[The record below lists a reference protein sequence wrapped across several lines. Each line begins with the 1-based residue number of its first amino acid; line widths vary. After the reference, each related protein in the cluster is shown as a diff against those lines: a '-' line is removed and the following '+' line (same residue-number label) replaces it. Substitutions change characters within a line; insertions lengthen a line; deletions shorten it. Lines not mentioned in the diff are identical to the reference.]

1 MRFEYHRRYDPKRC
15 EAPALHNLTT
25 PLLSAIDASV
35 TTDLT
40 CRVFAGKFERW
51 RCWRNVE
58 DVYLRRVRRLASP
71 QIFFDANPPV

>member
-1 MRFEYHRRYDPKRC
+1 MFCRKSQNGNPGVLDGAELIAC
-15 EAPALHNLTT
+15 ASAP
-25 PLLSAIDASV
+25 
-35 TTDLT
+35 TDLT

-71 QIFFDANPPV
+71 QIFFDVNPPV